1 MKRVKFHNSLL
12 HNLRTVLWPNTVKW
26 APKGT
31 QALRTP
37 SGNEI
42 YQIKA
47 KSKSDLSD
55 EVGNECRAISTN
67 LSWRRN
73 NYFYITYYYY
83 VYITLVKNDSEFVYI
98 LYTLSWG
105 RNDFESTLSWGRND

>member
-55 EVGNECRAISTN
+55 EVGLIVM
-67 LSWRRN
+67 LLVM
-73 NYFYITYYYY
+73 ITKWNDH
-83 VYITLVKNDSEFVYI
+83 VKNNVVQFRQIWVGGEIITFRLFI
-98 LYTLSWG
+98 
-105 RNDFESTLSWGRND
+105 

>member
-1 MKRVKFHNSLL
+1 MTDSVPFRGIMKA
-12 HNLRTVLWPNTVKW
+12 LWPNTVKW

-55 EVGNECRAISTN
+55 EVGLIVM
-67 LSWRRN
+67 LLVM
-73 NYFYITYYYY
+73 IT
-83 VYITLVKNDSEFVYI
+83 K
-98 LYTLSWG
+98 
-105 RNDFESTLSWGRND
+105 